1 MRVLLVRSPSV
12 LGRMARQNL
21 QHPTNLLGLAS
32 ELNARGHRAT
42 ILDLEVVPGGAD
54 RLAAVLAAERPGLV
68 GFSVVTP
75 HVPGAAALA
84 AVVRRALPD
93 TFLIAG
99 GPHATAL
106 PADLLDE
113 IPELDAVC
121 VGEGDESF
129 PALCAALESAAGG
142 SARRAALDA
151 IPGLQLRD
159 GPASPRDSS
168 HGVAERRSHIADA
181 STSGSSPGASPSGDG
196 PACASTVGSHFTGAR
211 DVLSDLDRLA
221 PMDRS
226 LLDWPAYERLAGH
239 KGVASPGV
247 IRKGIRATQIH
258 LSRGCYAHCVFC
270 STNLV
275 WGERSRP
282 GIRRRSLPAV
292 LEEIDRVVAD
302 FGVNHLNFEDDIF
315 PPTLHYLQE
324 LCTALLTR
332 RVTWSCNARVDG
344 LRREHFELM
353 AAAGCVKIDFGV
365 ESGSE
370 RILELNRKLVTVDKV
385 LHVFAESQRV
395 GILRTAYLMLGSH
408 VDETPAEVEQT
419 AALARRIRPDY
430 ITFTVGCPY
439 PGTELWNQCRER
451 GFLALLPTG
460 RPDWKRYGYY
470 PGLPPWRFT
479 HFTPEQMLA
488 TQQRVLRG
496 FYMNPAFMLR
506 MLARVRSVAHM
517 KALVTAGLD
526 VRHFLASEL
535 GARHARHVRDATR
548 AG

>member
-1 MRVLLVRSPSV
+1 MRVLLVRPPSV

-21 QHPTNLLGLAS
+21 QHPTNLLGLCS

-42 ILDLEVVPGGAD
+42 LLDLEVVPGGT
-54 RLAAVLAAERPGLV
+54 RTLARVLAAERPALV

-75 HVPGAAALA
+75 HVPGAAELA
-84 AVVRRALPD
+84 AVARRTLPEA
-93 TFLIAG
+93 FLIAG

-113 IPELDAVC
+113 IPELDAIC
-121 VGEGDESF
+121 VGEGDETL
-129 PALCAALESAAGG
+129 PEVC
-142 SARRAALDA
+142 AALDA
-151 IPGLQLRD
+151 PARGGRCADGVAAVAAIPGLHLAARW
-159 GPASPRDSS
+159 G
-168 HGVAERRSHIADA
+168 G
-181 STSGSSPGASPSGDG
+181 GA
-196 PACASTVGSHFTGAR
+196 TGAR
-211 DVLSDLDRLA
+211 EPLADLDRLA
-221 PMDRS
+221 PLDRS

-247 IRKGIRATQIH
+247 IRKGIRATQVH

-282 GIRRRSLPAV
+282 GIRRRSV
-292 LEEIDRVVAD
+292 DCVMEEIDRLVAEH
-302 FGVNHLNFEDDIF
+302 GVNHLNFEDDIF
-315 PPTLHYLQE
+315 PPTLRYLEE
-324 LCTALLTR
+324 LCTALLSR
-332 RVTWSCNARVDG
+332 RLTWSCNARVDG

-353 AAAGCVKIDFGV
+353 ARAGCVKIDFGV

-385 LHVFAESQRV
+385 LHVFAESRRV

-408 VDETPAEVEQT
+408 IDETPAEVEQT

-439 PGTELWNQCRER
+439 PGTELWAQCRER
-451 GFLALLPTG
+451 GFLELLPSG

-479 HFTPEQMLA
+479 HFTPAQMLA

-496 FYMNPAFMLR
+496 FYMNPAFVLR

-517 KALVTAGLD
+517 RALVTAGLD
-526 VRHFLASEL
+526 VRHFLTTEV
-535 GARHARHVRDATR
+535 GARHAAHPQRVGA